1 VFGRY
6 VMIMTVLS
14 LMVSACAPEA
24 PTNAANTEALPSTQA
39 DPNSAIKDE
48 LAPIVK
54 AMLGGT
60 ISDQLALIEYTQ
72 TACANVEGLGGPPHC
87 PEGIAEGTT
96 VQVFPILGSEGSF
109 IKPEEMQQVLTNVP
123 VNSLYAVYR
132 VTPNPNL
139 ESYYPQGEYAML
151 FERDVNGQQLPL
163 IVLVAGGKIVRID
176 FDRGVSAADLLKEI
190 PAKQVIVSPQEAEAW
205 MQAVK

>member
-1 VFGRY
+1 MFLRSLILV
-6 VMIMTVLS
+6 ILLSVL
-14 LMVSACAPEA
+14 VSACAP
-24 PTNAANTEALPSTQA
+24 TQSSTQTDA
-39 DPNSAIKDE
+39 NSAIKDE
-48 LAPIVK
+48 LAPILK

-109 IKPEEMQQVLTNVP
+109 IKPEEMQQVLTNAP

-190 PAKQVIVSPQEAEAW
+190 PAKQVIVSPQEADAW
-205 MQAVK
+205 MQTVK